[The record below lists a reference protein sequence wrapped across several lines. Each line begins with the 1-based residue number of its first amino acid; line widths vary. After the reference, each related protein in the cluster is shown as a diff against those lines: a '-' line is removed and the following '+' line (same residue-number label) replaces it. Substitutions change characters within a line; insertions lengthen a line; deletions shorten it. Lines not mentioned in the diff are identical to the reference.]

1 MAPANRASELAWM
14 RAARPS
20 VAAPACLWSRAGY
33 VRDRRRSPSLV
44 RVLSGQ
50 CLCQHLHYQ
59 RYHNGNKNSVESRTS
74 QPGSAAR
81 PAPALWEGG
90 DEYRGS
96 VQATREIEWA
106 AAAAGERA
114 EVRPSMSPPQSESG
128 CLRGEMATTGP
139 ISAGRLNWSWAGSD
153 EPAFSTRFEAWLNP
167 PGGNVTFR
175 AWQPETWRSQLL
187 GRRSSKL

>member
-1 MAPANRASELAWM
+1 MLLQTELQSSRGCARRVRRWRHPRACGRGPDTFETVDVARAWSGYFQVSAFVSIYTINDTTM
-14 RAARPS
+14 ETKTP
-20 VAAPACLWSRAGY
+20 LSRARANPVPLHAPRPRFGRA
-33 VRDRRRSPSLV
+33 VTSTGGVFRPPEKSNGRQRQQENGRKSDRR
-44 RVLSGQ
+44 
-50 CLCQHLHYQ
+50 CL
-59 RYHNGNKNSVESRTS
+59 
-74 QPGSAAR
+74 
-81 PAPALWEGG
+81 
-90 DEYRGS
+90 
-96 VQATREIEWA
+96 
-106 AAAAGERA
+106 
-114 EVRPSMSPPQSESG
+114 PQSESG